1 MFGAKIFIIV
11 KILKLFMLENLP
23 ENLALIHCYEG
34 EDGRSHCLVLGRDVN
49 TVREVFKH
57 LNNMPCIKY
66 LVEDVENSIFRDLED
81 FE

>member
-1 MFGAKIFIIV
+1 MGV
-11 KILKLFMLENLP
+11 VENIP
-23 ENLALIHCYEG
+23 ENLALLQLKALIHCYEG